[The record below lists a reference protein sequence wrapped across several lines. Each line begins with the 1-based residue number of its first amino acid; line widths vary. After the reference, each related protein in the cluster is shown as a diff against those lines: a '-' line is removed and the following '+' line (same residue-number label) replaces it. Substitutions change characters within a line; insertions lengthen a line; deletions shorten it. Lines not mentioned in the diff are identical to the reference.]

1 MKIKKLLYYY
11 VSFLGGKS
19 ITNLKILTSGQAIT
33 LETGLALL
41 STKELCQPYLRYN

>member
-11 VSFLGGKS
+11 VSFLGS
-19 ITNLKILTSGQAIT
+19 QLFSNLKTLTSGHSPT

-41 STKELCQPYLRYN
+41 SPTHLGNHY